1 MDKVTRQELSALAQK
16 TGMTESQITER
27 FRKSGV
33 DVESDVGLGSQALDM
48 AGRALDLTGGITRT
62 AIGAGAEALGAGDIY
77 HEGDFFKAMKGK
89 APETQELLGRGGM
102 EEGSMR
108 STLGF
113 AGDVLADPALALTGT
128 AKLGGKLLSKLA
140 TKLGKKGAAEAIA
153 KAATKTAEFAPTL
166 NIVDN
171 LVSKTAGASKNI
183 PYIGKGVSAVGKV
196 GDAATAAIAK
206 GFDKAGRFVYQGRA
220 LQALDD
226 VSSRFGKKKVSDIM
240 YDQGMS
246 GTSASLEKQAQA
258 YNKRLLNERGEILKE
273 IGDAKVSP
281 ESIQGRFRKG
291 GEPYLDPLTAEGRNV
306 EQKAAFAEAQR
317 MGSEW
322 FDPLK
327 KQDVMG
333 EVTTVVPSSRDL
345 LPEEIAS
352 KGFSPIEF
360 GKKEAKIGEIPQG
373 NLAQLN
379 DIMTSVNQAIGTGA
393 YKGGA
398 INPASTQE
406 LKRLAKIAREHMY
419 SVAKSADPIA
429 AQRLEDINKEISALL
444 STSKKMQSEAGK
456 TASSVVAGPM
466 TGATVMSGNPGL
478 AVGKVSGDV
487 LKSTYFRTKAGLG
500 LKNMSK
506 AASRKDKDWNM
517 VMDAVARQVGQKNLK
532 DEEQ

>member
-1 MDKVTRQELSALAQK
+1 MDKVTREELAALAQK

-33 DVESDVGLGSQALDM
+33 GVESDVGLGSQALDM

-77 HEGDFFKAMKGK
+77 HEGDLLKAMKGK
-89 APETQELLGRGGM
+89 APETDELLGRGGM
-102 EEGSMR
+102 KSGPMR

-113 AGDVLADPALALTGT
+113 VGDVAADPALVLTGT
-128 AKLGGKLLSKLA
+128 AKVGGKLLSKLA
-140 TKLGKKGAAEAIA
+140 TKLGKKEAASAIA

-166 NIVDN
+166 NVVDT
-171 LVSKTAGASKNI
+171 LVKKVPGVSKAGDM
-183 PYIGKGVSAVGKV
+183 VSNAL
-196 GDAATAAIAK
+196 AK

-240 YDQGMS
+240 YEQGMS
-246 GTSASLEKQAQA
+246 GSSASLEKQAQE
-258 YNKRLLNERGEILKE
+258 YNKRLLNERGGILEE
-273 IGDAKVSP
+273 IGSAKVDP
-281 ESIQGRFRKG
+281 KRIQRAFREDVPYTDPLSIQGR
-291 GEPYLDPLTAEGRNV
+291 NV
-306 EQKAAFAEAQR
+306 EKQAAFDEAKK
-317 MGSEW
+317 MGKEW
-322 FDPLK
+322 FDPLYAR
-327 KQDVMG
+327 DVMG
-333 EVTTVVPSSRDL
+333 EATTVIPSKRDL
-345 LPEEIAS
+345 LPEEMAS

-360 GKKEAKIGEIPQG
+360 GKKEIKVDEIPQG

-379 DIMTSVNQAIGTGA
+379 DIMSSVNQAIGTGA

-419 SVAKSADPIA
+419 SVAKEADPIK
-429 AQRLEDINKEISALL
+429 AQRMEDINKEISALL
-444 STSKKMQSEAGK
+444 ATSKKMQSEAGK

-466 TGATVMSGNPGL
+466 TGAAIGSGNIGL
-478 AVGKVSGDV
+478 AAGKASGDL

-500 LKNMSK
+500 LKNASK

-517 VMDAVARQVGQKNLK
+517 VLDAVSRQVGQKNLK